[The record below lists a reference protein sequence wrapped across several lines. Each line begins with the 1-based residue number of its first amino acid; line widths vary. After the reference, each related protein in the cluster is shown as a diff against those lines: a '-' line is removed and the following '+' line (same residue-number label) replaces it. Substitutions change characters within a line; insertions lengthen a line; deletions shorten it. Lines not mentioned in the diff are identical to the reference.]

1 MIVDWRLAVYIIIT
15 TQIKVAKSG
24 YNDIINHQ
32 ITKESR
38 KMTKK
43 DFIQQAN
50 AIKLIADPSDRKRT
64 AEVFCVTNLKS
75 NPRFNTNIFLKAC
88 GVAA

>member
-1 MIVDWRLAVYIIIT
+1 
-15 TQIKVAKSG
+15 
-24 YNDIINHQ
+24 
-32 ITKESR
+32 
-38 KMTKK
+38 MTKK

-64 AEVFCVTNLKS
+64 AELFCVTNLKS
-75 NPRFNTNIFLKAC
+75 NPRFNTEIFLKAC